1 MFMKCFKCVSLVYL
15 RREKEA
21 GEKREREGEA
31 VNVKR
36 KGKGLN
42 RISSSI
48 TKIFTV
54 NLQPKFP
61 VLTKASDVWRAVSVG
76 REL

>member
-1 MFMKCFKCVSLVYL
+1 MK
-15 RREKEA
+15 
-21 GEKREREGEA
+21 
-31 VNVKR
+31 VKR